1 MFYGLSK
8 VLKQL
13 LPKQLFYRGLLIVAL
28 PIVILQITIS
38 VVFFDSLWIKTNKGM
53 TRALVGEIKTFI
65 DLYTSDG
72 VDKSFIENTFEQY
85 SQIDV
90 IYFNEKEFSDLMNEK
105 WYSPIDRSLRREL
118 KSKNLN
124 YWFDTSRFKNTV
136 NLKIQVQSG
145 YFDFFIPRDRLTSTS
160 VRIFALWITLP
171 AILIVAIAIIFLKNQ
186 TRPIKKL
193 AEVSKKFGR
202 GEDIEEFVPSGAS
215 EIRQAGFEFEKMR
228 KRILRHLN
236 QRSEML
242 SGISHDLR
250 TPLTRMKLQISL
262 MKDEKAKSELETDVN
277 EMTSMLDSYV
287 SFVKTES
294 PEPIETIIINELIGD
309 IVKTVEKNGIE
320 LTIKEK
326 NTIQTSGRQIQLKRA
341 FNNIIDN
348 SQRYAKKIEI
358 ILYTNEKDCV
368 IEFNDDG
375 EGIPKNKYEDVFKP
389 FFTLDPSRNKLKG
402 ESGLGLTIT
411 RDIIRSHGG
420 DVKLS
425 ESNLGGLQLKV
436 LLPL

>member
-1 MFYGLSK
+1 MIKKIIPSTLIGRSIIIIFVPIIIIVLLTSFVFYQTSWSIISK
-8 VLKQL
+8 RLTESVAADINVLVKLINNDLTDNAVNIANQDFKMKINIINDKQL
-13 LPKQLFYRGLLIVAL
+13 LASKFSLNSGILSNRLNQSLSNLKKKFDYDLSNLENGVLIY
-28 PIVILQITIS
+28 IQIEEDIL
-38 VVFFDSLWIKTNKGM
+38 
-53 TRALVGEIKTFI
+53 EIN
-65 DLYTSDG
+65 
-72 VDKSFIENTFEQY
+72 VDK
-85 SQIDV
+85 
-90 IYFNEKEFSDLMNEK
+90 
-105 WYSPIDRSLRREL
+105 
-118 KSKNLN
+118 
-124 YWFDTSRFKNTV
+124 
-136 NLKIQVQSG
+136 
-145 YFDFFIPRDRLTSTS
+145 DRLYSES
-160 VRIFALWITLP
+160 AFVFLLWMIFASI
-171 AILIVAIAIIFLKNQ
+171 ILFFMSYFLMSRQLRPLKRLAII
-186 TRPIKKL
+186 
-193 AEVSKKFGR
+193 AETFGR
-202 GEDIEEFVPSGAS
+202 GLDAPDIKTAGAY
-215 EIRQAGFEFEKMR
+215 EIRQTANAFNQMR
-228 KRILRHLN
+228 TRIKRFLK
-236 QRSEML
+236 QRTEML
-242 SGISHDLR
+242 AGVSHDLR

-262 MKDEKAKSELETDVN
+262 MKDEKAKSELEVDVN

-309 IVKTVEKNGIE
+309 IVKTVEKNGVE

-348 SQRYAKKIEI
+348 SKRYAKQIEI

-375 EGIPKNKYEDVFKP
+375 EGIPRDKYEDVFKP

-425 ESNLGGLQLKV
+425 DSNLGGLQLKV

>member
-1 MFYGLSK
+1 MIRKIIPTTLIGRSIIIIFVPIIIIVLITSFVFYQTSWSIISKRLTESVAADINVLVKLIKSDLTDNAINIANQDFKMKINIINDKELSSSK
-8 VLKQL
+8 FSLNSGILSNRLNQSLSNLKKKFDYDLSNLEEGVLIYIQIEEDIL
-13 LPKQLFYRGLLIVAL
+13 EIV
-28 PIVILQITIS
+28 
-38 VVFFDSLWIKTNKGM
+38 
-53 TRALVGEIKTFI
+53 
-65 DLYTSDG
+65 
-72 VDKSFIENTFEQY
+72 VDK
-85 SQIDV
+85 
-90 IYFNEKEFSDLMNEK
+90 
-105 WYSPIDRSLRREL
+105 
-118 KSKNLN
+118 
-124 YWFDTSRFKNTV
+124 
-136 NLKIQVQSG
+136 
-145 YFDFFIPRDRLTSTS
+145 DRLYSES
-160 VRIFALWITLP
+160 AFVFLLWMIFASI
-171 AILIVAIAIIFLKNQ
+171 ILFFMSYFLMSRQLRPLKRLAII
-186 TRPIKKL
+186 
-193 AEVSKKFGR
+193 AETFGR
-202 GEDIEEFVPSGAS
+202 GLDAPDIKIAGAY
-215 EIRQAGFEFEKMR
+215 EIRQTANAFNQMR
-228 KRILRHLN
+228 TRIKRFLK
-236 QRSEML
+236 QRTEML
-242 SGISHDLR
+242 AGVSHDLR

-262 MKDEKAKSELETDVN
+262 MKDEKAKSELEVDVN

-309 IVKTVEKNGIE
+309 IVKTVESNSVKLAIN
-320 LTIKEK
+320 EK
-326 NTIQTSGRQIQLKRA
+326 NNIQTSGRQIQLKRA

-348 SQRYAKKIEI
+348 SIRYAKKIEI

-375 EGIPKNKYEDVFKP
+375 EGIPKDKYEDVFKP

>member
-1 MFYGLSK
+1 MIKKIIPSTLIGRSIIIIFVPIIVIVLLTSIVFYQTSWSIISKRLTESVAADINVLVKLINRDLTENATDIANQDFKMKINIIKNKELLSSK
-8 VLKQL
+8 FNLNSGILSNRLKQSLSNLKKKFDYDLSNLKEGVLIYIQIDEDILEINVDKDRLYSGSAFVFL
-13 LPKQLFYRGLLIVAL
+13 LWMIFASIILFLMSYILMSKQLRPLKRLAIIAETFGRGLDA
-28 PIVILQITIS
+28 P
-38 VVFFDSLWIKTNKGM
+38 
-53 TRALVGEIKTFI
+53 EIKT
-65 DLYTSDG
+65 
-72 VDKSFIENTFEQY
+72 
-85 SQIDV
+85 
-90 IYFNEKEFSDLMNEK
+90 
-105 WYSPIDRSLRREL
+105 
-118 KSKNLN
+118 
-124 YWFDTSRFKNTV
+124 
-136 NLKIQVQSG
+136 
-145 YFDFFIPRDRLTSTS
+145 
-160 VRIFALWITLP
+160 A
-171 AILIVAIAIIFLKNQ
+171 
-186 TRPIKKL
+186 
-193 AEVSKKFGR
+193 
-202 GEDIEEFVPSGAS
+202 GAY
-215 EIRQAGFEFEKMR
+215 EIRQTANAFNQMR
-228 KRILRHLN
+228 TRIKRFLK
-236 QRSEML
+236 QRTEML
-242 SGISHDLR
+242 AGVSHDLR

-294 PEPIETIIINELIGD
+294 PEPIETIVINELIAD
-309 IVKTVEKNGIE
+309 IIKTVERNNID
-320 LTIKEK
+320 LVLNEK
-326 NTIQTSGRQIQLKRA
+326 SRIQSSGRQVQLKRA

-358 ILYTNEKDCV
+358 NLYTNETDCV

-375 EGIPKNKYEDVFKP
+375 EGIPRDKYEDVFKP

>member
-1 MFYGLSK
+1 MIKKIIPSTLIGRSIIIIFVPIIIIVLLTSFVFYQTSWSIISK
-8 VLKQL
+8 RLTESVAADINVLVKLINNDLTDNAVNIANQDFKMKINIIND
-13 LPKQLFYRGLLIVAL
+13 KQLFASKFSLNSGILSNRLNQSLGNLKKKFDYDLSNLEEGVLIY
-28 PIVILQITIS
+28 IQIDNDIL
-38 VVFFDSLWIKTNKGM
+38 
-53 TRALVGEIKTFI
+53 EIN
-65 DLYTSDG
+65 
-72 VDKSFIENTFEQY
+72 VDK
-85 SQIDV
+85 
-90 IYFNEKEFSDLMNEK
+90 
-105 WYSPIDRSLRREL
+105 
-118 KSKNLN
+118 
-124 YWFDTSRFKNTV
+124 
-136 NLKIQVQSG
+136 
-145 YFDFFIPRDRLTSTS
+145 DRLYSES
-160 VRIFALWITLP
+160 AFVFLLWMIFASI
-171 AILIVAIAIIFLKNQ
+171 ILFFMSYFLMSRQLRPLKRLAII
-186 TRPIKKL
+186 
-193 AEVSKKFGR
+193 AETFGR
-202 GEDIEEFVPSGAS
+202 GLDAPDIKTAGAY
-215 EIRQAGFEFEKMR
+215 EIRQTANAFNQMR
-228 KRILRHLN
+228 TRIKRFLK
-236 QRSEML
+236 QRTEML
-242 SGISHDLR
+242 AGVSHDLR

-262 MKDEKAKSELETDVN
+262 MKNEKAKSELEVDVN

-309 IVKTVEKNGIE
+309 IVKTVEKNGVE

-326 NTIQTSGRQIQLKRA
+326 NIIQTSGRQIQLKRA

-375 EGIPKNKYEDVFKP
+375 GGIPRDKYEDVFKP

>member
-1 MFYGLSK
+1 MIKKIIPSTLIGRSIIIIFVPIIIIVLLTSFVFYQTSWSIISK
-8 VLKQL
+8 RLTESVAADINVLVKLINNDLTDNAVNIANQDFKMKINIINDKQL
-13 LPKQLFYRGLLIVAL
+13 LTSKFSLNSGILSNRLNQSLSNLKKKFDYDLSNLEEGVLIY
-28 PIVILQITIS
+28 IQIDNDIL
-38 VVFFDSLWIKTNKGM
+38 
-53 TRALVGEIKTFI
+53 EIN
-65 DLYTSDG
+65 
-72 VDKSFIENTFEQY
+72 VDK
-85 SQIDV
+85 
-90 IYFNEKEFSDLMNEK
+90 
-105 WYSPIDRSLRREL
+105 
-118 KSKNLN
+118 
-124 YWFDTSRFKNTV
+124 
-136 NLKIQVQSG
+136 
-145 YFDFFIPRDRLTSTS
+145 DRLYSES
-160 VRIFALWITLP
+160 AFVFLLWMIFASI
-171 AILIVAIAIIFLKNQ
+171 ILFFMSYFLMSRQLRPLKRLAII
-186 TRPIKKL
+186 
-193 AEVSKKFGR
+193 AETFGR
-202 GEDIEEFVPSGAS
+202 GLDAPDIKTAGAY
-215 EIRQAGFEFEKMR
+215 EIRQTANAFNQMR
-228 KRILRHLN
+228 TRIKRFLK
-236 QRSEML
+236 QRTEML
-242 SGISHDLR
+242 AGVSHDLR

-262 MKDEKAKSELETDVN
+262 MKDEKAKSELEVDVN

-309 IVKTVEKNGIE
+309 IVKTVEKNGVE

-348 SQRYAKKIEI
+348 SKRYAKQIEI

-375 EGIPKNKYEDVFKP
+375 EGIPRDKYEDVFKP

-425 ESNLGGLQLKV
+425 KSNLGGLKLKV

>member
-1 MFYGLSK
+1 MIKKIIPSTLIGRSIIIIFVPIIIIVLLTSFVFYQTSWSIISK
-8 VLKQL
+8 RLTESVAADINVLVKLINSDLTDNAINIANQDFKMKINIIRNKQL
-13 LPKQLFYRGLLIVAL
+13 LSSKFSLNSGILSNRLNQSLSNLKKKFDYDLSNLEEGVLIY
-28 PIVILQITIS
+28 IQIEEDIL
-38 VVFFDSLWIKTNKGM
+38 
-53 TRALVGEIKTFI
+53 EIN
-65 DLYTSDG
+65 
-72 VDKSFIENTFEQY
+72 VDK
-85 SQIDV
+85 
-90 IYFNEKEFSDLMNEK
+90 
-105 WYSPIDRSLRREL
+105 
-118 KSKNLN
+118 
-124 YWFDTSRFKNTV
+124 
-136 NLKIQVQSG
+136 
-145 YFDFFIPRDRLTSTS
+145 DRLYSES
-160 VRIFALWITLP
+160 AFVFLLWMIFASI
-171 AILIVAIAIIFLKNQ
+171 ILFFMSYFLMSRQLRPLKRLAII
-186 TRPIKKL
+186 
-193 AEVSKKFGR
+193 AETFGR
-202 GEDIEEFVPSGAS
+202 GLDAPDIKTAGAY
-215 EIRQAGFEFEKMR
+215 EIRQTANAFNQMR
-228 KRILRHLN
+228 TRIKRFLK
-236 QRSEML
+236 QRTEML
-242 SGISHDLR
+242 AGVSHDLR

-262 MKDEKAKSELETDVN
+262 MKDEKAKSELEVDVN

-309 IVKTVEKNGIE
+309 IVKTVEKNGVE

-348 SQRYAKKIEI
+348 SKRYAKKIEI

-375 EGIPKNKYEDVFKP
+375 EGIPRDKYEDVFKP

-425 ESNLGGLQLKV
+425 DSNLGGLQLKV

>member
-1 MFYGLSK
+1 MIKKIIPSTLIGRSIIIIFVPIIIIVLLTSFVFYQTSWSIISK
-8 VLKQL
+8 RLTESVAADINVLVKLINSDLTNNAINIANQDFKMKINIISDEQL
-13 LPKQLFYRGLLIVAL
+13 LSSKFNLNSGILSNRLNQSLSNLKRKFDYDLSNLEEGVLIF
-28 PIVILQITIS
+28 IQIEEDIL
-38 VVFFDSLWIKTNKGM
+38 
-53 TRALVGEIKTFI
+53 EIN
-65 DLYTSDG
+65 
-72 VDKSFIENTFEQY
+72 VDK
-85 SQIDV
+85 
-90 IYFNEKEFSDLMNEK
+90 
-105 WYSPIDRSLRREL
+105 
-118 KSKNLN
+118 
-124 YWFDTSRFKNTV
+124 
-136 NLKIQVQSG
+136 
-145 YFDFFIPRDRLTSTS
+145 DRLYSES
-160 VRIFALWITLP
+160 AFVFLLWMIFASI
-171 AILIVAIAIIFLKNQ
+171 ILFFMSYILMSRQLRPLKRLAII
-186 TRPIKKL
+186 
-193 AEVSKKFGR
+193 AETFGR
-202 GEDIEEFVPSGAS
+202 GLDAPDIKTSGAY
-215 EIRQAGFEFEKMR
+215 EIRQTANAFNQMR
-228 KRILRHLN
+228 TRIKRFLK
-236 QRSEML
+236 QRTEML
-242 SGISHDLR
+242 AGVSHDLR

-262 MKDEKAKSELETDVN
+262 MKDEKAKSELEVDVK

-348 SQRYAKKIEI
+348 SRRYAKKIEI

-375 EGIPKNKYEDVFKP
+375 EGIPRDKYEDVFKP

-425 ESNLGGLQLKV
+425 DSDLGGLQLKV